1 MAFFKMNL
9 DRFFDMFSLDNKE
22 ALFFSIEQFE
32 FRSKE
37 GLEMVDKS
45 DLDAMLNRSRL
56 LNFCL

>member
-1 MAFFKMNL
+1 MAFFEMNL
-9 DRFFDMFSLDNKE
+9 DRFFDMFSLNNKE

-45 DLDAMLNRSRL
+45 DLDVMLNRSRL
-56 LNFCL
+56 PNFCL